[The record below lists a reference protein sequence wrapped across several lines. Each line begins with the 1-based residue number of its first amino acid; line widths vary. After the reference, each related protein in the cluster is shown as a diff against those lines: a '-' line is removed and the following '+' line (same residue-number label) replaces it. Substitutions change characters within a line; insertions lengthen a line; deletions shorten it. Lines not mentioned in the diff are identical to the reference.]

1 MTILIIGITVLV
13 GIFILGYFYKTRKKN
28 ELEEDNLED
37 FSFSPGVELTTNV
50 KKKSELTPME
60 KATAVKTLEKMGYEK
75 VEIIG
80 LLGED
85 VYDN

>member
-60 KATAVKTLEKMGYEK
+60 KATAIKTLEKMGYEK
-75 VEIIG
+75 AEIID
-80 LLGED
+80 LLGEEI
-85 VYDN
+85 YDN

>member
-60 KATAVKTLEKMGYEK
+60 KATAIKTLEKMGYEK
-75 VEIIG
+75 AEIID
-80 LLGED
+80 LLGEEI
-85 VYDN
+85 YGN